1 MEPVYHLIADR
12 KRYSLDRRLR
22 YHLGSLCVNSLQ
34 TSQAAL
40 LLFLIGCGD
49 DDMSRPQAVIDLDG
63 GTLDGGPTISDASV
77 LDATSPDAT
86 ADASNIVLCTF
97 SQSAI
102 VQIANDVSSTDPI
115 SLAVRNDGVSLA
127 AVELVDG
134 VPRFS
139 RYWFARNK
147 QDVFTPLPNAGRSLQ
162 SEPATVATATGFLTA
177 WNDNEQ
183 GLDLKLQGVAA
194 DGTTR
199 APLSTKLTSNGDS
212 DDESLPVMATGST
225 GNVLVVW
232 QNGGTE
238 LGTAQL
244 VSPDGTPVG
253 TPQRIANLGPNV
265 GPLALAALGTG
276 YVLAWID
283 TVHLRVHMVLLSE
296 SGAAKGADILVDAEG
311 NAGSVLDIATNDTGG
326 ALVFDVFVSGS
337 RPEVR
342 FHAFDMTGTLTGAER
357 VVTDFPATGSSPSLV
372 PIAGGYVVA
381 YRSKKSPDYTLQL
394 ARLDRAGAVLQTVT
408 AGPLVDTVLPVALR
422 ITPDGSQMFL
432 SWVDRIASTGAYQLQ
447 RSWVECD

>member
-1 MEPVYHLIADR
+1 
-12 KRYSLDRRLR
+12 
-22 YHLGSLCVNSLQ
+22 VNSVQ
-34 TSQAAL
+34 IPQAAL
-40 LLFLIGCGD
+40 LLLLIGCGD
-49 DDMSRPQAVIDLDG
+49 DEVPRPQVAIDPDG
-63 GTLDGGPTISDASV
+63 GTVDSGPTILEASV
-77 LDATSPDAT
+77 LDGASPDAS
-86 ADASNIVLCTF
+86 ADASNIVRCTF

-102 VQIANDVSSTDPI
+102 VQIAKDVSGTDPI
-115 SLAVRNDGVSLA
+115 SLAVRNDGVSLV

-139 RYWFARNK
+139 RYWFSRNK
-147 QDVFTPLPNAGRSLQ
+147 QDVLTPLPNAGSSPQ
-162 SEPATVATATGFLTA
+162 SDPATVATATGFLSA

-183 GLDLKLQGVAA
+183 GLDLRLQGVAA

-199 APLSTKLTSNGDS
+199 DPLGTKLTSNGDS
-212 DDESLPVMATGST
+212 EDESLPVMATGRS

-238 LGTAQL
+238 LGTALL
-244 VSPDGTPVG
+244 VAPDGTPGG
-253 TPQRIANLGPNV
+253 TPQQIPNVGPNV
-265 GPLALAALGTG
+265 SPLALAALGTG

-296 SGAAKGADILVDAEG
+296 TGAPTGADILVDAEG
-311 NAGSVLDIATNDTGG
+311 NAGSVLDIATTDTGG
-326 ALVFDVFVSGS
+326 ALVFDAFVSGS
-337 RPEVR
+337 RPEIR
-342 FHAFDMTGTLTGAER
+342 FHAFDMTGTLTGPER

-381 YRSKKSPDYTLQL
+381 YRSKKSPDYALQL

-432 SWVDRIASTGAYQLQ
+432 SWVDRTASTGVYQLQ
-447 RSWVECD
+447 RSWVACD